1 MKETINKLTV
11 FLTCLCV
18 ALAIGLGVT
27 QHKLLEAQEQNARME
42 QQLKKMGAQVNEI
55 WVEYMGIMKRLQQ
68 HS

>member
-18 ALAIGLGVT
+18 ALAISLGVT
-27 QHKLLEAQEQNARME
+27 HCQLQEAQEQNARME
-42 QQLKKMGAQVNEI
+42 QQLKEMSAQVNEI

-68 HS
+68 HG